1 MNYKDITDKQIVD
14 FLTKL
19 KSKPKDDRQDYYD
32 DHLDIARAYLA
43 KIYNGWKRN
52 SISKGWNIC

>member
-19 KSKPKDDRQDYYD
+19 KSKPKDDRKDYYD

-43 KIYNGWKRN
+43 KIGVNPEYY
-52 SISKGWNIC
+52 

>member
-32 DHLDIARAYLA
+32 DNFL
-43 KIYNGWKRN
+43 N
-52 SISKGWNIC
+52 NINLSDDE